1 MIRILNVCKEFGN
14 KEILKDINLTI
25 NRGQLTFIVGSSG
38 AGKSTLLNI
47 IGGLDDATRGKVYLD
62 AKDISEDLNEYRA
75 NKVGFIFQDFN
86 LISGLSI
93 SQNVQVGL
101 LIADKKNNEFQRKLS
116 EIGISDLKQKAET
129 LSGGEKQR
137 VAFVRS
143 ISKEAEILIADEPT
157 GNLDSANAEIVM
169 ELISKMKDGRHIIVV
184 SHDMELAQKYADR
197 IIKISDGIVVEDSQK
212 GEKVIEEINIRDEKN
227 IDVVKNNSHLKNR
240 IKATGILGNNSVK
253 KRFSKIFSI
262 ALVIAMAIGMI
273 ALVFDYNKLGEKVS
287 KSVNVNYL
295 ESDLIS
301 VFYDSTANLGYKE
314 TPFEKTTIQDIKS
327 KYSTKEIVE
336 VYMDLDSWFFNNN
349 EKTCQAVI
357 KQVNID
363 DFFCDRI
370 MSYDIKGEFLKDDDS
385 IILAKDVAD
394 TLFGEDCIGKTISLN
409 DGSGES
415 IIFNIVGVNYTV
427 NPFDEIY
434 SIVSSNKI
442 KELYERQMTTA
453 LDTRIMM
460 DVYKEK
466 KPEGEINYST
476 GGAYATVST
485 INNSEEILFGDF
497 PDSYDDIMVS
507 DTVLPY
513 MLTSFEIGN
522 IDDVSQVSEEM
533 LDSLFQKQYVFKYNG
548 IHKVNITGIYHSDNI
563 EFKITDKMKNEL
575 VNIKP
580 LIIDAYISN
589 KVDVS
594 TIKEMINNNEDFICS
609 LKLEDLKNSIS
620 QQTSFFKIGIT
631 AMGIIM
637 IFISI
642 FMLAS
647 FAKITVLERTKE
659 IAIIKCLGA
668 SNRHIMSILA
678 YDAIIISIIAFIL
691 SCILT
696 KLWVEIIPRFLGDM
710 SFVRFSY
717 PFKSLLIINIISVL
731 LVICYTLISM
741 KKLVRRTPAELLKQ

>member
-1 MIRILNVCKEFGN
+1 
-14 KEILKDINLTI
+14 
-25 NRGQLTFIVGSSG
+25 
-38 AGKSTLLNI
+38 
-47 IGGLDDATRGKVYLD
+47 
-62 AKDISEDLNEYRA
+62 
-75 NKVGFIFQDFN
+75 
-86 LISGLSI
+86 
-93 SQNVQVGL
+93 
-101 LIADKKNNEFQRKLS
+101 
-116 EIGISDLKQKAET
+116 
-129 LSGGEKQR
+129 
-137 VAFVRS
+137 
-143 ISKEAEILIADEPT
+143 
-157 GNLDSANAEIVM
+157 
-169 ELISKMKDGRHIIVV
+169 
-184 SHDMELAQKYADR
+184 
-197 IIKISDGIVVEDSQK
+197 
-212 GEKVIEEINIRDEKN
+212 
-227 IDVVKNNSHLKNR
+227 
-240 IKATGILGNNSVK
+240 
-253 KRFSKIFSI
+253 
-262 ALVIAMAIGMI
+262 
-273 ALVFDYNKLGEKVS
+273 
-287 KSVNVNYL
+287 
-295 ESDLIS
+295 
-301 VFYDSTANLGYKE
+301 
-314 TPFEKTTIQDIKS
+314 
-327 KYSTKEIVE
+327 
-336 VYMDLDSWFFNNN
+336 
-349 EKTCQAVI
+349 
-357 KQVNID
+357 
-363 DFFCDRI
+363 
-370 MSYDIKGEFLKDDDS
+370 
-385 IILAKDVAD
+385 
-394 TLFGEDCIGKTISLN
+394 
-409 DGSGES
+409 
-415 IIFNIVGVNYTV
+415 
-427 NPFDEIY
+427 
-434 SIVSSNKI
+434 
-442 KELYERQMTTA
+442 MTTA

-717 PFKSLLIINIISVL
+717 PLSVTQTTSSIL
-731 LVICYTLISM
+731 
-741 KKLVRRTPAELLKQ
+741 TPNSFSR